1 MYTVMIIVSVLF
13 LIDCLCLTA
22 ISARAA
28 GKKRGSVHGAIGGAA
43 ETYFGK
49 CQSWCNGRKAGV
61 LDKDSGSDLLCA
73 GAYPVFDGRSRQ
85 LIMRSAE
92 KMRIRRAE

>member
-22 ISARAA
+22 IVLMQQGKTA
-28 GKKRGSVHGAIGGAA
+28 GLSGAIGGAA

-49 CQSWCNGRKAGV
+49 NKARTMEGKLEFWTKILALILYLMV
-61 LDKDSGSDLLCA
+61 
-73 GAYPVFDGRSRQ
+73 GAIS
-85 LIMRSAE
+85 
-92 KMRIRRAE
+92 